1 MDRHDLSQTARA
13 SLTRSYCRWAWA
25 QLTAAV
31 FLALWTWGLLP
42 VDPLELPYTP
52 GVRAIGIGSLI
63 MAVKLVQWAVALR
76 ARSMP
81 VPSGR
86 RWPAPSLRRPGQGFA
101 GCPSVRC

>member
-1 MDRHDLSQTARA
+1 MDRHDLSQSACA

-25 QLTAAV
+25 QLIAAV

-42 VDPLELPYTP
+42 ADPLELPYTP

-76 ARSMP
+76 
-81 VPSGR
+81 
-86 RWPAPSLRRPGQGFA
+86 GQGRCLFRVA
-101 GCPSVRC
+101 GAGPCPA